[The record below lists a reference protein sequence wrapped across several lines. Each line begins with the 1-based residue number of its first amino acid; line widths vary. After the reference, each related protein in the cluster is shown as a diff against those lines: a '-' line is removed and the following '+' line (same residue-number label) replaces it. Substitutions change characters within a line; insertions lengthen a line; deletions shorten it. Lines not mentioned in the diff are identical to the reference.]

1 MPPSGHKPQS
11 KDSLF
16 AHTHGFPKE
25 QTANRST
32 KPPRRSNRLP
42 LAAFSACPSP
52 TTFASAAPCCEPLPA
67 PRTAS
72 SPSTDPATTS
82 AVHPRLADMSK
93 TSLHEL
99 TSPLLQPLT
108 SCSLDPPPVC
118 RRRLPPR
125 LRLVLPVVPPPLRLG
140 DVGPRVPLL
149 ALGQRLG
156 LVIALVSN
164 RLLNL
169 LLTPCQHQVRLGF
182 QDTTHQRRWV

>member
-82 AVHPRLADMSK
+82 AVHPPSRR
-93 TSLHEL
+93 HEQNFAPR
-99 TSPLLQPLT
+99 THFASSATAYFLLP
-108 SCSLDPPPVC
+108 
-118 RRRLPPR
+118 
-125 LRLVLPVVPPPLRLG
+125 
-140 DVGPRVPLL
+140 
-149 ALGQRLG
+149 
-156 LVIALVSN
+156 
-164 RLLNL
+164 
-169 LLTPCQHQVRLGF
+169 
-182 QDTTHQRRWV
+182 